1 MSWGHD
7 GRYFLSEYNF
17 TFIHY
22 SIFIEV
28 KTLDIIIED
37 ITCIDTREMQNFSSS
52 GEKYFTSEHSEF
64 MSDIFFTHV
73 C

>member
-1 MSWGHD
+1 MVGIS
-7 GRYFLSEYNF
+7 YLSTTLPSF
-17 TFIHY
+17 TTQFI
-22 SIFIEV
+22 IEV

-37 ITCIDTREMQNFSSS
+37 ITCIATREMQNFSSS

>member
-22 SIFIEV
+22 SILIEV

-37 ITCIDTREMQNFSSS
+37 ITCIATQRCKISLRVLKNISPVS
-52 GEKYFTSEHSEF
+52 
-64 MSDIFFTHV
+64 IV
-73 C
+73 NL